1 MEFDRQKSFEYEN
14 GFYLTAGESRM
25 ARAIAHYELYKKTL
39 GLPGDIV
46 ECGVFK
52 GVSFMRFMMFQKLF
66 EANRSRKIVGF
77 DIFDLFPATDFEQD
91 KEELKKFIDETGGG
105 RSITKEALESYI
117 KQKGHD
123 NFELV
128 KGDILK
134 TVPEY
139 VNARPEW
146 RISLLNIDTDI
157 YEPAKTIIEHL
168 APRVVKGGIIIF
180 DDYGVFA
187 GETQIADEYCA
198 RTGYKLRKFDYSR
211 VPSYI
216 VVE

>member
-1 MEFDRQKSFEYEN
+1 
-14 GFYLTAGESRM
+14 
-25 ARAIAHYELYKKTL
+25 
-39 GLPGDIV
+39 
-46 ECGVFK
+46 
-52 GVSFMRFMMFQKLF
+52 MRFMMFQKLF